1 MFEVLTSPNRFA
13 VVQRVEEAK
22 RAETW
27 ARRIENFVA
36 MLPRG
41 ETVYPHRRGLPDD
54 PGAR

>member
-1 MFEVLTSPNRFA
+1 MFEVLTSQNRFA

-54 PGAR
+54 PCAR